1 MSSYGPLGW
10 ELIWCSE
17 CFRHYFTLVFA
28 HKSAGLNSQG
38 GSKQKPQAV
47 AVSAAKVATIASC
60 LPVLEVLCATPG
72 AGLGTPHTAFV
83 KRG

>member
-1 MSSYGPLGW
+1 MSSYGHLGR

-17 CFRHYFTLVFA
+17 CFRYFTLVFA

-38 GSKQKPQAV
+38 GSRHEPQVV
-47 AVSAAKVATIASC
+47 AVSAAEVTAITCC
-60 LPVLEVLCATPG
+60 LPVLEVLCATSG
-72 AGLGTPHTAFV
+72 AGLGTPHTASV